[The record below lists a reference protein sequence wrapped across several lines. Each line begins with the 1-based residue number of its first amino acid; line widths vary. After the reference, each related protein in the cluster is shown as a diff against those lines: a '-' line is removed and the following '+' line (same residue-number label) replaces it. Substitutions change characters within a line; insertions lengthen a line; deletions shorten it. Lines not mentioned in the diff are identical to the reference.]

1 MRHPMST
8 THTSKIDIQQAT
20 PIELLAKV
28 EPLPKYLMVCAYTG
42 RVPFADEQTAELLTK
57 IRKAINTPFSA
68 PLKPAADPPT
78 TSAPPAPPSPTDPQ
92 D

>member
-8 THTSKIDIQQAT
+8 THDHKIDIQQAN

-28 EPLPKYLMVCAYTG
+28 EPLLKYLMVCAYTE

-57 IRKAINTPFSA
+57 IRKTINTP

-78 TSAPPAPPSPTDPQ
+78 TSGPPAPPSPTDPQ